1 MILLRHA
8 TRSAVGVSDNSLNSM
23 GEAQAQKLV
32 KHLVPQ
38 GPLLVPTKLLASP
51 KIRARETLDPLAR
64 AIHVPLKIDDRLDER
79 NNGESREQFEERIV
93 SLLEE
98 LTEESAR
105 DPKSCALLC
114 THLDW
119 LEHAMVLMPS
129 DMTDLETS
137 AGWVTAEY
145 RAFEINEGVWS
156 LTTEGAVAP

>member
-8 TRSAVGVSDNSLNSM
+8 TRSALGVSDNSLNSV

-32 KHLVPQ
+32 KHLVPH
-38 GPLLVPTKLLASP
+38 GPLRVPTKLLASP

-64 AIHVPLKIDDRLDER
+64 AIHVPLEIDDRLDER
-79 NNGESREQFEERIV
+79 NSGESLEHFEERIV
-93 SLLEE
+93 SLINE
-98 LTEESAR
+98 LTDEQNG
-105 DPKSCALLC
+105 CALLC

-129 DMTDLETS
+129 DMTELETS

-145 RAFEINEGVWS
+145 RAFDINDGLWS